1 MSLVEKDT
9 TVGGTLLPAGS
20 FLLVEGA
27 AASRKEIHLYTPTDV
42 GASTSGTLTV
52 LIDGVEAGLGNA
64 FDGIELIEDPTLI
77 GGTPLSAGHILV
89 SQDGDASISYLTVTG
104 TAPGTSA
111 ATATLLLDGAAV
123 GLNAA
128 GGDTFSLTLVPS
140 SAQVNQPPTLDLDVD
155 NSSGATGNNYQFSF
169 TEGGLATAIA
179 DSDVDVADVDSTD
192 FYNVTLAVS
201 GLLDGNAEELVLDG
215 STFALA
221 TAADQDT
228 GLGNYHVVVT
238 TGIGTADVII
248 TKAGGGPFTE
258 VETEALISAIQYRHA
273 DGDSPT
279 DGDRIIDVTVNDGI
293 DDSLAARTTINVN
306 PENDGPTLSS
316 AVSYG
321 VNEDD
326 GYRPFGMLGVAD
338 PDSGTNSISLTLSV
352 SNGIIDL
359 DTKTGLTL
367 AGGAYGTDTFTVTG
381 TVSDLD
387 TALGSFKYQPTTNFN
402 GTDTL
407 NLFVDDLGNT
417 GSGGSKT
424 DSRSANITVTAVN
437 DAPVLDD
444 SGPAAL
450 TAIYE
455 NETNNSGNLVSFI
468 IASAGANPSTDVD
481 IGAVEGIAV
490 ISVDDANGTWEYSTN
505 DGVSWSPFGAV
516 TDTSAVVLGDSAND
530 RIRFVPDANYNG
542 TALIVYRAW
551 DRTDGNPSGTTGV
564 DASVV
569 GNASPFSAVSETASI
584 TVTPVEM
591 VLHLATAADV
601 SGSGTPGLTD
611 WSSSELL
618 GFGDPNIAFE
628 PGTSDGTF
636 SSLLDLDTYASAA
649 VSIDSVHVVSSNITV
664 GGGGN
669 TVSLQS
675 GDVLFSH
682 TGNAVTFTGLDSVA
696 VSASKT
702 DVVRFRP
709 SDETFEMVLDN
720 VLNPSVGGL
729 TLVEKNTTVGDSDLT
744 AGSFL
749 LNTGNDNDILYLEPT
764 GAGQGVATGTP
775 VLLTSGNDIGMGSGS
790 NDLDGMDLVEDDIS
804 PGGTTLTSGQILLT
818 LDLDDSTIGSN
829 NLAALANDIFYL
841 DVSTTTMGITGTTT
855 ATAALFLE
863 GADVNLDTP
872 EELASALSFDI
883 VYGVQSVDPAIS
895 LPGSVVTYTENGP
908 PVIIDGTASLVDP
921 DTTDFDTG
929 QLRVGFAVGG
939 TADDRLAVRHD
950 GTGAGQVGVVGNTVS
965 YEGIDIG
972 TITGGVGTVPLVVT
986 FNASADVTAVQAVM
1000 QNITFEN
1007 VSDNPSTVPRTVRF
1021 ALTDGDGGASNV
1033 LTETINVEAVNDGP
1047 VVGAPGAAL
1056 TATEQVGLAIHN
1068 TGFTV
1073 SDPDESGVG
1082 ATATLSVG
1090 EGTLSVVVGDSGVSI
1105 SSGNGTGTVI
1115 LTGAISQ
1122 IDNLLTGSSTGTITY
1137 LNSSDAPS
1145 ASTTPTYGLGGGADD
1160 GFFTIDPITGVL
1172 SFSAAPDF
1180 ENPLD
1185 ADTDNVYEVIVTATD
1200 GTDTDTQAIS
1210 VTVDNVNDPPV
1221 NTVPGLQST
1230 NEDTSL
1236 VFSGGTGNPISI
1248 DDPDAGANLVDV
1260 TLTVTNG
1267 TVTLDGLATA
1277 LGTETT
1283 LNTSPPLDPNT
1294 QEFSTFSA
1302 RQTVAMDAD
1311 GDYIVVWQSDE
1322 GTGLDVYG
1330 RLFDST
1336 GAVQGPEFRVNT
1348 TVGDDQ
1354 QRPVAAM
1361 DNDGN
1366 FVVVWESYLQDG
1378 DSWGVYAR
1386 RYDVS
1391 GTALS
1396 GEIQVNTPTSEYQ
1409 RRPTIAMDDA
1419 GNFVVVW
1426 ADGDGTTAGWDIYG
1440 QRFDASGNKL
1450 GGEFIVNTT
1459 VTDGQLRP
1467 TAAMD
1472 RTGNFVITWQ
1482 SRGQDADDY
1491 AVIGRL
1497 YDATGAAVTGEFIVN
1512 TTETRRQWRP
1522 AVAMAES
1529 GDFVIAWESDQTAT
1543 DDWGIFARRYD
1554 ASGTAIGNEFQV
1566 HTNST
1571 NDQQTASIG
1580 MAADGEFIIT
1590 WQSDHPALGDWG
1602 VYGQQFAADG
1612 SVIGGETMFSTTAT
1626 GAQENPSVVM
1636 DDGGAFMVVWSG
1648 EGVDDSAGVHGQL
1661 YTRLQNISFTTGN
1674 GTDDTTV
1681 VLTGTIADINTA
1693 LDGMIFTPDLG
1704 FSGLATVEIDVN
1716 DQGHTGSGG
1725 QLSDTDTVNI
1735 QVNAVNDAPI
1745 VDGPSTPL
1753 TATEQI
1759 DLAIHGSGFGV
1770 KDADEAGSGA
1780 IATLSVGE
1788 GILTVTPGD
1797 SGVSVTSGNGT
1808 SSVSLS
1814 GTIAEINNMLTAAGS
1829 GTIFYNN
1836 PSDTPSASTTLT
1848 VTVNDQGNTGLDPGR
1863 TGTATTEECSAS
1875 VVINVIAVNDPPD
1888 ITSDGGGATAAVN
1901 VAENTTAVTDV
1912 NATDAE
1918 GDGIT
1923 YGLGGG
1929 VDDGFF
1935 SINTTTGELSFT
1947 VAPDFENALD
1957 NDTNNVYE
1965 VIVTATDG
1973 TDTTTQAISV
1983 TVTNVNDN
1991 TPDITSNGGGAT
2003 AAINVNENTTAV
2015 TTVVATDADGT
2026 TPTYSIAG
2034 GTDAARFAIDGVS
2047 GVLTFSTAPDY
2058 EVPTD
2063 SDFNNTYQV
2072 IVEASDGT
2080 NTDSQTI
2087 TVTVDNVN
2095 DNTPDITSDGGGATA
2110 AINVNENTTAVTTV
2124 VATDADGTPP
2134 NYSIAGG
2141 TDAARFAIDG
2151 VSGALTFIAAPD
2163 YETPTDSDLNN
2174 TYQVIV
2180 EATDGTYTDS
2190 QTITVTVD
2198 NVNDNTPDITSN
2210 GGGATA
2216 AINVNEN
2223 TTAVTTVV
2231 ATDADGTTP
2240 TYSIAGGTDAA
2251 RFAIDGVSGA
2261 LTFIAAPDYEVP
2273 TDSDFNNTYQ
2283 VIVEATDGTNTDS
2296 QTITVTVDNVNEP
2309 PAITSDGGGATAAIN
2324 VNENTT
2330 AVTTVVATDPDG
2342 TTPTYS
2348 ITGGTDAARFAIDGV
2363 SGALTF
2369 IAAPDY
2375 EVPTDSDF
2383 NNTYQVIVEA
2393 TDGTNTDSQT
2403 ITVTVD
2409 NVNDNTPD
2417 ITSDG
2422 GGATAAINVNKNP
2435 TAVTTVVATD
2445 ADGTTPTYSIAGGTD
2460 AARFAIDGVSG
2471 ALTFIAAPDYE
2482 VPTDSDVNN
2491 TYQVIVEAT
2500 DGTNTDSQ
2508 TITVTVDNVND
2519 NTPDITSDGGGATAA
2534 INVNENA
2541 TAVTTVIAT
2550 DADGTTPTYSI
2561 AGGTDAAR
2569 FAIDGVSGAL
2579 TFIAAPD
2586 FEAPTDSDFNNTY
2599 QVIVEATDGTNTDS
2613 QTITVTVDNVN
2624 DNTPDITSNGGG
2636 ATAAINVNENTTA
2649 VTTVVATDADGTTPT
2664 YSIAGGTDAARFAID
2679 GVSGALTFIAA
2690 PDYEAPTDSD
2700 LNNTYQVIVEA
2711 TDGTHTDSQTI
2722 TVTVDNVNDNTPD
2735 ITSDG
2740 GGATAAINVN
2750 ENTTAVTTVVATDAD
2765 GTTPTY
2771 SIAGGT
2777 DAARFAIDGVSGAL
2791 TFIAAPDYEAPTDSD
2806 FNNTY
2811 QVIVEATD
2819 GTNTDSQTIT
2829 VTVDNVNEAPSG
2841 IPSIT
2846 GTATQGQTLTAD
2858 TSGISDPDGLGAFS
2872 YQWERSFDGGTTWNN
2887 VGAGAS
2893 TYLLGAGDVGAII
2906 RVQVSY
2912 IDGGG
2917 FAEGPL
2923 TSLATATVTNS
2934 NNPPSGTPAITGT
2947 ATEDQTLTADTS
2959 GISDA
2964 DGLGAF
2970 SYQWQ
2975 RSTDGGATW
2984 ANVGADAVNY
2994 VLGDADVGA
3003 IMRVQVRYTDGGG
3016 TAEGPLNSAATAIV
3030 ANINDTPVG
3039 APAITGVVA
3048 EDQTLTADTSG
3059 ISDDDGLGA
3068 FNYRWQRS
3076 FDSGSTW
3083 TNVGANAGI
3092 NLLGDGD
3099 VGAIMRVQVSY
3110 TDAHFTTEGPL
3121 SSAPTVAV
3129 ANVNDAPAG
3138 VPTITGIV
3146 AEDQTLTADASGIS
3160 DDDGLGAFN
3169 YQWQRSTDGGTT

>member
-1 MSLVEKDT
+1 M
-9 TVGGTLLPAGS
+9 
-20 FLLVEGA
+20 
-27 AASRKEIHLYTPTDV
+27 
-42 GASTSGTLTV
+42 
-52 LIDGVEAGLGNA
+52 
-64 FDGIELIEDPTLI
+64 
-77 GGTPLSAGHILV
+77 
-89 SQDGDASISYLTVTG
+89 
-104 TAPGTSA
+104 
-111 ATATLLLDGAAV
+111 
-123 GLNAA
+123 
-128 GGDTFSLTLVPS
+128 
-140 SAQVNQPPTLDLDVD
+140 
-155 NSSGATGNNYQFSF
+155 
-169 TEGGLATAIA
+169 
-179 DSDVDVADVDSTD
+179 
-192 FYNVTLAVS
+192 
-201 GLLDGNAEELVLDG
+201 
-215 STFALA
+215 
-221 TAADQDT
+221 
-228 GLGNYHVVVT
+228 
-238 TGIGTADVII
+238 
-248 TKAGGGPFTE
+248 
-258 VETEALISAIQYRHA
+258 
-273 DGDSPT
+273 
-279 DGDRIIDVTVNDGI
+279 
-293 DDSLAARTTINVN
+293 
-306 PENDGPTLSS
+306 
-316 AVSYG
+316 
-321 VNEDD
+321 
-326 GYRPFGMLGVAD
+326 
-338 PDSGTNSISLTLSV
+338 
-352 SNGIIDL
+352 
-359 DTKTGLTL
+359 
-367 AGGAYGTDTFTVTG
+367 
-381 TVSDLD
+381 
-387 TALGSFKYQPTTNFN
+387 
-402 GTDTL
+402 
-407 NLFVDDLGNT
+407 
-417 GSGGSKT
+417 
-424 DSRSANITVTAVN
+424 
-437 DAPVLDD
+437 
-444 SGPAAL
+444 

-468 IASAGANPSTDVD
+468 IASAGANPITDVD

-636 SSLLDLDTYASAA
+636 SSLFDLDTYASAA

-775 VLLTSGNDIGMGSGS
+775 VLLISGNDIGMGSGS

-929 QLRVGFAVGG
+929 QLRVDFAVGG
-939 TADDRLAVRHD
+939 TADDRLAVRHE

-1145 ASTTPTYGLGGGADD
+1145 ASTTLTVTVNDQGNTGTDPGLTGTLTSEEDSNSVVINITPTNDPPAITSDGGGASAALSVDENTTAVTDVDATDLDGTTPTYGLGGGADD

-1386 RYDVS
+1386 RYDAS

-1612 SVIGGETMFSTTAT
+1612 SVIGGETMFSTTTT

-1681 VLTGTIADINTA
+1681 VPTGTIADINAA

-1797 SGVSVTSGNGT
+1797 SATVFRVNSKSGR
-1808 SSVSLS
+1808 S
-1814 GTIAEINNMLTAAGS
+1814 
-1829 GTIFYNN
+1829 N
-1836 PSDTPSASTTLT
+1836 P
-1848 VTVNDQGNTGLDPGR
+1848 TGLIFHHSVQDR
-1863 TGTATTEECSAS
+1863 QDLSHTGC
-1875 VVINVIAVNDPPD
+1875 
-1888 ITSDGGGATAAVN
+1888 
-1901 VAENTTAVTDV
+1901 
-1912 NATDAE
+1912 
-1918 GDGIT
+1918 
-1923 YGLGGG
+1923 
-1929 VDDGFF
+1929 
-1935 SINTTTGELSFT
+1935 
-1947 VAPDFENALD
+1947 
-1957 NDTNNVYE
+1957 
-1965 VIVTATDG
+1965 
-1973 TDTTTQAISV
+1973 
-1983 TVTNVNDN
+1983 
-1991 TPDITSNGGGAT
+1991 
-2003 AAINVNENTTAV
+2003 
-2015 TTVVATDADGT
+2015 
-2026 TPTYSIAG
+2026 
-2034 GTDAARFAIDGVS
+2034 
-2047 GVLTFSTAPDY
+2047 
-2058 EVPTD
+2058 
-2063 SDFNNTYQV
+2063 
-2072 IVEASDGT
+2072 
-2080 NTDSQTI
+2080 
-2087 TVTVDNVN
+2087 
-2095 DNTPDITSDGGGATA
+2095 
-2110 AINVNENTTAVTTV
+2110 
-2124 VATDADGTPP
+2124 
-2134 NYSIAGG
+2134 
-2141 TDAARFAIDG
+2141 
-2151 VSGALTFIAAPD
+2151 
-2163 YETPTDSDLNN
+2163 
-2174 TYQVIV
+2174 
-2180 EATDGTYTDS
+2180 
-2190 QTITVTVD
+2190 
-2198 NVNDNTPDITSN
+2198 
-2210 GGGATA
+2210 
-2216 AINVNEN
+2216 
-2223 TTAVTTVV
+2223 
-2231 ATDADGTTP
+2231 
-2240 TYSIAGGTDAA
+2240 
-2251 RFAIDGVSGA
+2251 
-2261 LTFIAAPDYEVP
+2261 
-2273 TDSDFNNTYQ
+2273 
-2283 VIVEATDGTNTDS
+2283 
-2296 QTITVTVDNVNEP
+2296 
-2309 PAITSDGGGATAAIN
+2309 
-2324 VNENTT
+2324 
-2330 AVTTVVATDPDG
+2330 
-2342 TTPTYS
+2342 
-2348 ITGGTDAARFAIDGV
+2348 
-2363 SGALTF
+2363 
-2369 IAAPDY
+2369 
-2375 EVPTDSDF
+2375 
-2383 NNTYQVIVEA
+2383 
-2393 TDGTNTDSQT
+2393 
-2403 ITVTVD
+2403 
-2409 NVNDNTPD
+2409 
-2417 ITSDG
+2417 
-2422 GGATAAINVNKNP
+2422 
-2435 TAVTTVVATD
+2435 
-2445 ADGTTPTYSIAGGTD
+2445 
-2460 AARFAIDGVSG
+2460 
-2471 ALTFIAAPDYE
+2471 
-2482 VPTDSDVNN
+2482 
-2491 TYQVIVEAT
+2491 
-2500 DGTNTDSQ
+2500 
-2508 TITVTVDNVND
+2508 
-2519 NTPDITSDGGGATAA
+2519 
-2534 INVNENA
+2534 
-2541 TAVTTVIAT
+2541 
-2550 DADGTTPTYSI
+2550 
-2561 AGGTDAAR
+2561 
-2569 FAIDGVSGAL
+2569 
-2579 TFIAAPD
+2579 
-2586 FEAPTDSDFNNTY
+2586 
-2599 QVIVEATDGTNTDS
+2599 
-2613 QTITVTVDNVN
+2613 
-2624 DNTPDITSNGGG
+2624 
-2636 ATAAINVNENTTA
+2636 
-2649 VTTVVATDADGTTPT
+2649 
-2664 YSIAGGTDAARFAID
+2664 
-2679 GVSGALTFIAA
+2679 
-2690 PDYEAPTDSD
+2690 
-2700 LNNTYQVIVEA
+2700 
-2711 TDGTHTDSQTI
+2711 
-2722 TVTVDNVNDNTPD
+2722 
-2735 ITSDG
+2735 
-2740 GGATAAINVN
+2740 
-2750 ENTTAVTTVVATDAD
+2750 
-2765 GTTPTY
+2765 
-2771 SIAGGT
+2771 
-2777 DAARFAIDGVSGAL
+2777 
-2791 TFIAAPDYEAPTDSD
+2791 
-2806 FNNTY
+2806 
-2811 QVIVEATD
+2811 
-2819 GTNTDSQTIT
+2819 
-2829 VTVDNVNEAPSG
+2829 
-2841 IPSIT
+2841 
-2846 GTATQGQTLTAD
+2846 
-2858 TSGISDPDGLGAFS
+2858 
-2872 YQWERSFDGGTTWNN
+2872 
-2887 VGAGAS
+2887 
-2893 TYLLGAGDVGAII
+2893 
-2906 RVQVSY
+2906 
-2912 IDGGG
+2912 
-2917 FAEGPL
+2917 
-2923 TSLATATVTNS
+2923 
-2934 NNPPSGTPAITGT
+2934 
-2947 ATEDQTLTADTS
+2947 
-2959 GISDA
+2959 
-2964 DGLGAF
+2964 
-2970 SYQWQ
+2970 
-2975 RSTDGGATW
+2975 
-2984 ANVGADAVNY
+2984 
-2994 VLGDADVGA
+2994 
-3003 IMRVQVRYTDGGG
+3003 
-3016 TAEGPLNSAATAIV
+3016 
-3030 ANINDTPVG
+3030 
-3039 APAITGVVA
+3039 
-3048 EDQTLTADTSG
+3048 
-3059 ISDDDGLGA
+3059 
-3068 FNYRWQRS
+3068 
-3076 FDSGSTW
+3076 
-3083 TNVGANAGI
+3083 
-3092 NLLGDGD
+3092 
-3099 VGAIMRVQVSY
+3099 
-3110 TDAHFTTEGPL
+3110 
-3121 SSAPTVAV
+3121 
-3129 ANVNDAPAG
+3129 
-3138 VPTITGIV
+3138 
-3146 AEDQTLTADASGIS
+3146 
-3160 DDDGLGAFN
+3160 
-3169 YQWQRSTDGGTT
+3169 